1 MDKDQKSND
10 IPLYNSRIID
20 NYIKLIRK
28 RYPRIDIE
36 AFLES
41 VDITPY
47 QVADEGHW
55 FTQNQVN
62 RFHEKLSQVTQN
74 ENIAREAGRF
84 SASPG
89 AIGLMR
95 PYILGMISPAK
106 TYELLGKATK
116 KFTKSAEYQSKK
128 IASNKVEI
136 CVTPRNG
143 VQEKPFQC
151 ENRIGFFE
159 AITMIFTNKFAQI
172 DHPECV
178 FRGGTC
184 CRYIVSW
191 EKSFS
196 ELWKKARNYAVL
208 LFVLLCSIL
217 IFFDP
222 FFTLSVIFP
231 VSVLVIFLLTSISER
246 TDKVELQKSLNHLR
260 DLSDQMLEKIEI
272 NYNNALMTNEVGLAI
287 SRHTNIDD
295 ILSNIIKISEKRL
308 DYDRAMI
315 LLANP
320 ERTRLQF
327 RAGFGYSGQQYQL
340 IKDAEFH
347 LDKPDSK
354 GIFVVSFHEQKPFL
368 VNNINEIE
376 GKLSP
381 RSLAFSKTLGSKSF
395 ICCPIIC
402 ENESIGIFAVDN
414 VSSKRPLIQ
423 SDISLLIGIAS
434 VLGVSIRN
442 AELLEAR
449 ERQFQSI
456 LKTLAASIDARDPL
470 TAGHSEKVTQ
480 YALGICEEL
489 NVEKEFYDMIRVAA
503 LLHDYGKIGVPDAL
517 LKKPRRLTAEEY
529 EVIKTHAEKT
539 RKILEKVNFE
549 GIFSQVP
556 EIAGSHHE
564 KIDGSGYPR
573 GLKGDEIPLGAKIIA
588 VADFFEAITAKRHY
602 RNPMPFEK
610 AARLLRNESGIH
622 FDQNIVDAFFRYQEK
637 LQRKESSLPAVFITY
652 EQ

>member
-1 MDKDQKSND
+1 MKRETENKE
-10 IPLYNSRIID
+10 IPLYNSRLID
-20 NYIKLIRK
+20 NYIKFIKKNYQHVNIR
-28 RYPRIDIE
+28 E
-36 AFLES
+36 LLES
-41 VDITPY
+41 AQMKSYEID
-47 QVADEGHW
+47 DDGHW
-55 FTQNQVN
+55 FTQNQIN
-62 RFHEKLSQVTQN
+62 LFHEKLSCLTKN
-74 ENIAREAGRF
+74 ENIAREVGRF
-84 SASPG
+84 AASQEVLG
-89 AIGLMR
+89 AMR
-95 PYILGMISPAK
+95 KYILGMIGPAK
-106 TYELLGKATK
+106 AYELMGKAAEK
-116 KFTKSAEYQSKK
+116 VTKSAKYESIKLNE
-128 IASNKVEI
+128 NKVEI
-136 CVTPRNG
+136 RVTPRNG
-143 VQEKPFQC
+143 VKEQPFQC
-151 ENRIGFFE
+151 ENRIGIFE
-159 AITMIFTNKFAQI
+159 AITIGFINKLPQI